1 MDILG
6 CILGFLTLIIL
17 VYKNVSIYIAA
28 FISSAIVVIFNG
40 LPLIESMTV
49 TYMQKFGI
57 FVTGYYFILL
67 FGSIQARLFSE
78 SGAALSIADTLTNLF
93 IKDGY
98 SEKKRQI
105 LGMLVIIIL
114 ATILCFGGIIA
125 GVDLVLLYPIALV
138 IFEKVNI
145 PKRFILGVMAGGAY
159 TFGITAP
166 GSPQVTNMVAMT
178 VLGTPADSAL
188 IPGIIGSI
196 AELVT
201 VLLLLNYLITKAKNR
216 GENFAYH
223 PDDKVYDK
231 DNKRPGFIAA
241 ISPLILLWILFNIF
255 KVHIA
260 ICLIVSIILSLVLF
274 WRFLEGK
281 NILELV
287 NSGAASGVPMVM
299 TVSAVVGF
307 GGVVS
312 TTEAFQSI
320 LNSIL
325 NLSLP
330 PLLLLIF
337 CVAIMCALTGG
348 SSTGQLIV
356 LPLIKDKLLAMGLKA
371 TAIHRVSVFSSTML
385 DTLPYCGS
393 ILMLL
398 PLTKMKL
405 SEIYPPMF
413 ISTIICTSIGTAVVT
428 ILIALFP
435 GLS

>member
-1 MDILG
+1 MGILG
-6 CILGFLTLIIL
+6 CILGFLTLIVL
-17 VYKNVSIYIAA
+17 VYKNWSIYIAA

-40 LPLIESMTV
+40 LPFVDTMTV
-49 TYMQKFGI
+49 TYMQKFCI

-67 FGSIQARLFSE
+67 FGSVQACIFSE
-78 SGAALSIADTLTNLF
+78 SGAALSIADTLTKIF
-93 IKDGY
+93 IKDDY
-98 SEKKRQI
+98 SEEKKQV
-105 LGMLVIIIL
+105 LGMLVIIML
-114 ATILCFGGIIA
+114 ATLLCFGGIIA

-159 TFGITAP
+159 TFGVTAP

-196 AELVT
+196 SELIA
-201 VLLLLNYLITKAKNR
+201 VLFMLNLLIKKAKRN

-223 PDDKVYDK
+223 PDDKVYDNIK
-231 DNKRPGFIAA
+231 KRPSFIAS
-241 ISPLILLWILFNIF
+241 ISPLVLLWILFNF
-255 KVHIA
+255 FDVHIV
-260 ICLIVSIILSLVLF
+260 ICLIVSIFLSLVLF
-274 WRFLEGK
+274 WKFMSGK
-281 NILELV
+281 KILELV

-312 TTEAFQSI
+312 TTEAFKSI
-320 LNSIL
+320 LNTIL
-325 NLSLP
+325 SLNLP
-330 PLLLLIF
+330 PLILLIF

-356 LPLIKDKLLAMGLKA
+356 LPLIKDNLLAMGLKA

-413 ISTIICTSIGTAVVT
+413 ISTIVCTSIGTAVVT

-435 GLS
+435 GLA